1 MIDQTATPLVQQIQP
16 YFVTF
21 CGITLV
27 GMGAVVTALAA
38 RFVALLKVNTSIARE
53 THTLVNS
60 QMGNVLQIGAI
71 SAQSLYEKEPSAQN
85 LALLNQA
92 TTALND
98 HIRKQTIVD
107 AGDNK

>member
-1 MIDQTATPLVQQIQP
+1 MTATPLVQQIQP

-21 CGITLV
+21 V
-27 GMGAVVTALAA
+27 GVVMMALGLIVTAFAKKLVRQMAA
-38 RFVALLKVNTSIARE
+38 QAAIVKD

-60 QMGNVLQIGAI
+60 QMGNVLQIGKI

-92 TTALND
+92 EQALHD
-98 HIRKQTIVD
+98 HLIKQRIVD
-107 AGDNK
+107 AGEDA